1 LCRIIASK
9 ARTVAVIRKPAV
21 SGSFYPTQRDVLE
34 RQLALF
40 LSEAANAPQT
50 SDAPLGYGGQPA
62 GNVPHTA
69 DAQFAADAHVAGNA
83 LPKAIIGPHAGY
95 VYSGP
100 VAARAYTRLAAA
112 RGRISRVVLIGPSH
126 YLAFRGLAV
135 DASDAWETPCGTV
148 TLDTEA
154 IAGLRR
160 LPMVGQLDAAHQR
173 EHALEVHVPF
183 LQHVLGDFRLVP
195 IVAGDA
201 SPDTVAALFDAVWG
215 GPETLIVV
223 STDLSHYLD
232 YAACQSLD
240 TRTAQAIERFDDTV
254 IGSTEACGQVPT
266 RGLLRVARRRGMAI
280 ERLDLRN
287 SGDTAGPRDRVVGY
301 GAWALYEPAR
311 YEPAATDDPER
322 VAIEALGPTLI
333 DLVRG
338 GIAVGFNTGQ
348 PGQVRADAA
357 LLPLLAAP
365 GAAFVT
371 LRRDGQLRGCIGSPV
386 ARRPLVVDV
395 VDHAFNAAFRDPRF
409 PKLDLL
415 ELVGLQLSVSV
426 LTPPEAM
433 RFENEADLLAQ
444 LRAGVDGLIIEDTGR
459 RALYLPSVWQ
469 EIRDKRR
476 FLGTLKLKA
485 GLEVDHF
492 SHTFTARRFR
502 SIEVKGAMEN
512 GTMQPLD
519 DRALVERTLA
529 WTAYV
534 GPAGQSG

>member
-1 LCRIIASK
+1 V
-9 ARTVAVIRKPAV
+9 TVIRKPAV
-21 SGSFYPTQRDVLE
+21 SGSFYPAQRDTLE

-40 LSEAANAPQT
+40 LSEAGNAPQT
-50 SDAPLGYGGQPA
+50 GDP
-62 GNVPHTA
+62 
-69 DAQFAADAHVAGNA
+69 

-95 VYSGP
+95 VFSGP
-100 VAARAYTRLAAA
+100 VAARAYARLAAA

-126 YLAFRGLAV
+126 HVAFRGLAV
-135 DASDAWETPCGTV
+135 DASDAWEMPGGIV
-148 TLDTEA
+148 ALDVEA
-154 IAGLRR
+154 IARLRQ

-183 LQHVLGDFRLVP
+183 LQHVLGNFRLVP

-201 SPDTVAALFDAVWG
+201 PPDAVAALFDAVWG

-232 YAACQSLD
+232 YASCRSLD
-240 TRTAQAIERFDDTV
+240 ARTAEAIERFDDEV

-301 GAWALYEPAR
+301 GAWALYE
-311 YEPAATDDPER
+311 AAAEDPER
-322 VAIEALGPTLI
+322 VEIEALGPTLI
-333 DLVRG
+333 ELVRG
-338 GIAVGFNTGQ
+338 GIAAGFNTGQ
-348 PGQVRADAA
+348 PGHAVAN
-357 LLPLLAAP
+357 PTLAPRLTAP

-386 ARRPLVVDV
+386 ARRPLVEDV

-409 PKLDLL
+409 PKLHVL
-415 ELVGLQLSVSV
+415 ELAGLALSVSV

-433 RFENEADLLAQ
+433 RFDDEADLLAQ
-444 LRAGVDGLIIEDTGR
+444 LRPGVDGLIIEDAGR
-459 RALYLPSVWQ
+459 RSLFLPNVWE

-476 FLGTLKLKA
+476 FLGALKQKA
-485 GLEVDHF
+485 GLRVEHF

-502 SIEVKGAMEN
+502 SIEVKG
-512 GTMQPLD
+512 TMSEGVMRARD
-519 DRALVERTLA
+519 DEELA

-534 GPAGQSG
+534 GPAPRAG